1 MTFSELRDK
10 EVINLCNGKRMGYV
24 CDVEFDSDCGKIC
37 ALLLPARLFGVGFK
51 KGSLAPTRIPW
62 SCIDCIGK
70 DLILVKLDALK
81 T

>member
-24 CDVEFDSDCGKIC
+24 CDVEFDSECGKIC
-37 ALLLPARLFGVGFK
+37 ALLLPARLFSGGLK
-51 KGSLAPTRIPW
+51 KCAPTRIPW
-62 SCIDCIGK
+62 SCIDRIGK
-70 DLILVKLDALK
+70 DLILVKFETIK